1 MSALQSLA
9 GTGPARHRPARSPH
23 TRSPRARQRQG
34 FDWAGQ
40 VKLAVVLSVAAAMV
54 ALLLADRVA
63 EPLLCVA
70 AFTVVDVYPGP
81 WHTEQARERCS
92 RCSPE
97 VGGTPWQLV
106 QDSVAVADQV
116 PATAPPRR
124 APPTATA

>member
-63 EPLLCVA
+63 EPVLLVGVIVVA
-70 AFTVVDVYPGP
+70 SILSWARIEPFTPAAHAP
-81 WHTEQARERCS
+81 ARH
-92 RCSPE
+92 
-97 VGGTPWQLV
+97 
-106 QDSVAVADQV
+106 
-116 PATAPPRR
+116 RR
-124 APPTATA
+124 